1 MVLDL
6 RSYII
11 SFCQRVSSP
20 ELLGFALVQPG
31 FFPSTL
37 DRGLQSGFLCALF
50 QTLRSI
56 IAPSWARG
64 RLDFVFLLCF
74 PFGRKQE
81 HIKSCSGQILLSY
94 EIIYWCY
101 VANRKPILNLEIGT
115 EIFNRSGENR
125 ELNYESQSH
134 FLLTLTYSGLPIF
147 NVVATSRL

>member
-1 MVLDL
+1 
-6 RSYII
+6 
-11 SFCQRVSSP
+11 
-20 ELLGFALVQPG
+20 
-31 FFPSTL
+31 
-37 DRGLQSGFLCALF
+37 
-50 QTLRSI
+50 
-56 IAPSWARG
+56 
-64 RLDFVFLLCF
+64 VFLLCF

-94 EIIYWCY
+94 ERIYWCY

-147 NVVATSRL
+147 NEFDIFMRREQLFSSSAVRAGFGVNNSPGPRTSLRFVLKVVEFVGVQS